1 MENSRIKTKS
11 ADPLWNHSTAG
22 LRSFESVKPPDIQP
36 VFGSNNLAIGLP
48 AGSYQGGYLS
58 GSQGKDNELSNQ

>member
-1 MENSRIKTKS
+1 MEKLQNKDKKRRSVVESFHT
-11 ADPLWNHSTAG
+11 G

-58 GSQGKDNELSNQ
+58 GSQGKDNGLSNQ